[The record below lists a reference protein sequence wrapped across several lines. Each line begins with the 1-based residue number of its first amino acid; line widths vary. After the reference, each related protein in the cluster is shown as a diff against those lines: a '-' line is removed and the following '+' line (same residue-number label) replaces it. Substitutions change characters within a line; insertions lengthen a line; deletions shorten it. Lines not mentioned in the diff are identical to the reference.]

1 MGPFL
6 LALAVLLLV
15 AAFVFLRLA
24 RENRAASGLPQ
35 GRVVYVDSRRWQ
47 RPPAPL
53 RAPRYSLVGRP
64 DFLMQDGKAV
74 IPVESKPGR
83 GAAQPYEGD
92 LLQLAAYCLLVE
104 ETYGVTPPYG
114 LLVYRERT
122 FEIPF
127 DRDLRD
133 HLLDILDEMAAA
145 WEEGEEVHR
154 DHDEAVR
161 CARCSMREEC
171 GEEVG

>member
-1 MGPFL
+1 MGPLL

-15 AAFVFLRLA
+15 AALVLLRLA

-47 RPPAPL
+47 RPPESL
-53 RAPRYSLVGRP
+53 RAPRYNLVGRP
-64 DFLMQDGKAV
+64 DFLMRDGKTV

-83 GAAQPYEGD
+83 GATQPYEGD

-104 ETYGVTPPYG
+104 ETHGVTPPYG

-127 DRDLRD
+127 DRGLRD
-133 HLLDILDEMAAA
+133 HLLDILDEMAVA

-154 DHDEAVR
+154 DHEQRSRCEA
-161 CARCSMREEC
+161 CSMREEC
-171 GEEVG
+171 GEEMG

>member
-1 MGPFL
+1 MAPFL
-6 LALAVLLLV
+6 LALALLLLV
-15 AAFVFLRLA
+15 AAFVLLRLS

-64 DFLMQDGKAV
+64 DFLMQEGKSI

-83 GAAQPYEGD
+83 KAAQPYEGD

-114 LLVYRERT
+114 LLVYGERT
-122 FEIPF
+122 FQIPF
-127 DRDLRD
+127 ERGMRER
-133 HLLDILDEMAAA
+133 LLDILDEMAAA
-145 WEEGEEVHR
+145 WEDGEEVHR
-154 DHDEAVR
+154 DHDEPAR

-171 GEEVG
+171 GEEGG